1 MTLTE
6 RELWTV
12 IHGMGLG
19 TIFLLAFSGGLAGLW
34 SLRPEWVTAAGIH
47 ERLHRLIAGTWIMAI
62 IAWLTVITGTYTVY
76 PWYRARPPSG
86 ADLTNFPRYYLL
98 ANPNLAEWHRF
109 GMEWK
114 EHVAWLSPILA
125 TAVAYVVI
133 RYGARLA
140 NEKKIRQALIVLFTI
155 AFLAAGV
162 AGLFGAF
169 INKVAPIR

>member
-1 MTLTE
+1 M
-6 RELWTV
+6 
-12 IHGMGLG
+12 
-19 TIFLLAFSGGLAGLW
+19 
-34 SLRPEWVTAAGIH
+34 
-47 ERLHRLIAGTWIMAI
+47 
-62 IAWLTVITGTYTVY
+62 AWLTVITGTYIVY
-76 PWYRARPPSG
+76 PWYRAKPPTG
-86 ADLTNFPRYYLL
+86 ADLKQFPRYYLL
-98 ANPNLAEWHRF
+98 ANPDLAEWHKF

-133 RYGARLA
+133 RYGSKLA
-140 NEKKIRQALIVLFTI
+140 HEEKIRQALIVLFLI

>member
-6 RELWTV
+6 REFWTV

-19 TIFLLAFSGGLAGLW
+19 TLFLLAFSGGLAGLW
-34 SLRPEWVTAAGIH
+34 SLRPEWVTVAGIR

-62 IAWLTVITGTYTVY
+62 MAWLTVITGTYGVY
-76 PWYRARPPSG
+76 PWYRAKPPSG
-86 ADLTNFPRYYLL
+86 ADLTQFPRYYLL
-98 ANPNLAEWHRF
+98 ADPHLAEWHKF

-133 RYGARLA
+133 RYGSKLA
-140 NEKKIRQALIVLFTI
+140 HEQKIRQALILLFTI